1 MPTGGMIVGAAAPI
15 VGGLLG
21 NLFAG
26 DDRDK
31 AAKAQQ
37 AALEAITGL
46 SLPTIEEQKVALEK
60 LQSQGKLTPEML
72 ETITQGSTE
81 LNNVSV
87 DPRLKEAQMNSLLK
101 LTKQG
106 EEGFTASDQAAL
118 NSARRGVDR
127 DVRGRNEAVLQN
139 MAQRGMSGSGAELAA
154 QLMNSQEGADRQSQ
168 EYDRTAAMAQQNAL
182 QATMNSGTLG
192 GQIREQD
199 YSEKSNAARAQDLIN
214 QFNAQNSQNVAASN
228 VGVRN
233 RASEND
239 LVNRQRIADTNVGLS
254 NQAQIHNKGLIQQ
267 DYTNRANKAGMVSK
281 AQAGQAAASGEN
293 ADRTA
298 AMWTGIGQGVGKAGL
313 AAAGAPSMG
322 KTAVAQA
329 PVTSIPAGKSADQV
343 GSTMEGPWRPDNSY
357 AHGGIVPGEAP
368 VPGDH
373 PANDVVD
380 AKLSPG
386 ELVIPRSIANSSDE
400 VIMDFINHIKKAS
413 KR

>member
-21 NLFAG
+21 NLFG
-26 DDRDK
+26 QDDRDRQ
-31 AAKAQQ
+31 AKAQQ

-46 SLPTIEEQKVALEK
+46 SLPTIEEQQIALEK
-60 LQSQGKLTPEML
+60 LQSAGQLTPEML
-72 ETITQGSTE
+72 ETITQGNTE
-81 LNNVSV
+81 LKNVST

-101 LTKQG
+101 LSKQG
-106 EEGFTASDQAAL
+106 EEGFTAADQAAL
-118 NSARRGVDR
+118 NQSRRGVER

-139 MAQRGMSGSGAELAA
+139 MAQRGMSGAGAELVA
-154 QLMNSQEGADRQSQ
+154 QLMNSQEGADRQAQ
-168 EYDRTAAMAQQNAL
+168 ESDRTAAMAQQNAL

-214 QFNAQNSQNVAASN
+214 QFNAQNSQNVAATN

-233 RASEND
+233 RASEKNLD
-239 LVNRQRIADTNVGLS
+239 NAQRIADANVGLS
-254 NQAQIHNKGLIQQ
+254 NSAQMYNKELIGK
-267 DYTNRANKAGMVSK
+267 DYDRRAQKAGMLNK
-281 AQAGQAAASGEN
+281 AQTGAAAGHGAN
-293 ADRTA
+293 ADATA

-313 AAAGAPSMG
+313 AMAGAPSMG
-322 KTAVAQA
+322 KTAVA
-329 PVTSIPAGKSADQV
+329 PAAVQSMTGEAYKDPNKMYA
-343 GSTMEGPWRPDNSY
+343 
-357 AHGGIVPGEAP
+357 AHGGQVPGEAL

-373 PANDVVD
+373 PVNDIVD

-386 ELVIPRSIANSSDE
+386 ELIIPRSIANSSDE